1 MGIRELTNLW
11 EMPEIQEASY
21 RIFTFLEAKKEKKG
35 RVDSSW
41 FLELSWSLDIVRRQ
55 EVEAGN

>member
-1 MGIRELTNLW
+1 
-11 EMPEIQEASY
+11 MPEIQEASY